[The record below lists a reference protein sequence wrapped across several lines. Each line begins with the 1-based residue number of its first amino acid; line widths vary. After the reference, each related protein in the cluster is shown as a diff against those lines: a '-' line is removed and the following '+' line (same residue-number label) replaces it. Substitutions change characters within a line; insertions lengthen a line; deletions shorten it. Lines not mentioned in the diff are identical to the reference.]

1 MCLYKAKDKYD
12 YYEYL
17 KKVFESNGI
26 EAGAHSEINYGLQF
40 NIMLDNRKLLI
51 RVYES
56 KKTGVRHD
64 LSQIKDEELFDM
76 LENMIQ
82 GTVTEKKHMGS
93 TEIADSENPEKALIG
108 TDESGKGDYFGPL
121 VVAGVYADPEDR
133 KWLKRIGAADSKT
146 LTDSK
151 IEKLAE
157 EIKARCKYSIIT
169 FENINYNETYRQI
182 GNLNKLLARGHA
194 QVIENLLE
202 AVECGNVLADQFGSP
217 DLIRDALMSRGKL
230 IKLEQRH
237 RAEENVVVAAAS
249 ILARNEYVKEMKK
262 LSEKF
267 EFDFPKGCSSL
278 VTETA
283 REFVKLYGR
292 GKLEEVA
299 KLHFVVTEK
308 LS

>member
-12 YYEYL
+12 YYGYL

-26 EAGAHSEINYGLQF
+26 EAGAYNEINYGLQF

-64 LSQIKDEELFDM
+64 LSQIKDEGLLDM
-76 LENMIQ
+76 LEAMISGS
-82 GTVTEKKHMGS
+82 GTGKNQTGS
-93 TEIADSENPEKALIG
+93 QVAADSENPEKALIG

-121 VVAGVYADPEDR
+121 VVAGVYADPGDR
-133 KWLKRIGAADSKT
+133 KWLKKIGAADSKT
-146 LTDSK
+146 LAYSK
-151 IEKLAE
+151 IEKLAV
-157 EIKARCKYSIIT
+157 EITARCKHSIIV
-169 FENINYNETYRQI
+169 FDNRGYNETYRQM
-182 GNLNKLLARGHA
+182 GNLNRLLARGHA

-202 AVECGNVLADQFGSP
+202 VVQCSNALADQFGSP
-217 DLIRDALMSRGKL
+217 DLIRDALMTRGKL

-237 RAEENVVVAAAS
+237 RAEENEVVAAAS

-262 LSEKF
+262 LSDKY

-283 REFVKLYGR
+283 REYVRLYGR

-299 KLHFVVTEK
+299 KLHFIVTEK
-308 LS
+308 L

>member
-1 MCLYKAKDKYD
+1 MYKAKDKYD
-12 YYEYL
+12 YYEHL
-17 KKVFESNGI
+17 KKVLESNGI
-26 EAGAHSEINYGLQF
+26 EAGEYNEINYGLQF
-40 NIMLDNRKLLI
+40 NIMLDNKKLLI

-64 LSQIKDEELFDM
+64 LSQVKDGELFDL
-76 LENMIQ
+76 LEDMIL
-82 GTVTEKKHMGS
+82 GTGTEKKQIGS
-93 TEIADSENPEKALIG
+93 REIADSENPEKPLIG

-121 VVAGVYADPEDR
+121 IVAGVYAAPEDR

-157 EIKARCKYSIIT
+157 EITARCKYSIIT
-169 FENINYNETYRQI
+169 FENKSYNETYRQI
-182 GNLNKLLARGHA
+182 GNLNRLLARGHA

-202 AVECGNVLADQFGSP
+202 VVECSNVLADQFGSP
-217 DLIRDALMSRGKL
+217 ELIRDALMARGKL
-230 IKLEQRH
+230 VKLEQRH

-249 ILARNEYVKEMKK
+249 ILARNEYVKEMKR
-262 LSEKF
+262 LSEKY

-283 REFVKLYGR
+283 REFVRLYGR
-292 GKLEEVA
+292 EKLDEVA

-308 LS
+308 L